1 MSSFDP
7 SNRNQATSTGLDE
20 KVASLLCYVLGF
32 VTGIVF
38 LIVEKKSRLVRFHA
52 MQSTIVFGGLLL
64 VNFVL
69 SLLPFLGWLIS
80 LVLGPLTLILWLV
93 LMLKAYQ
100 GSWFKLPYIGDIAE
114 RQIDQIKM

>member
-1 MSSFDP
+1 MNSIEP

-20 KVASLLCYVLGF
+20 KLSSLLCYVLGF

-64 VNFVL
+64 LNFAL
-69 SLLPFLGWLIS
+69 NLIPFLGWLINF
-80 LVLGPLTLILWLV
+80 LLGPVTFILWV
-93 LMLKAYQ
+93 FLMWKAYQ

-114 RQIDQIKM
+114 KQIDQIKF